1 MPSST
6 QKLAVVLAFIAAAL
20 SFAAVA
26 VGYVQTGTIRIT
38 PLGGGALMLALG
50 IGGYKRISAPRA

>member
-1 MPSST
+1 MASST
-6 QKLAVVLAFIAAAL
+6 QKLAVVLAFVAAAL

-50 IGGYKRISAPRA
+50 ISGYKRISAPRA